1 MYGCFLLLIGLS
13 IVLCLE
19 SEWKNKWNILAFFVF
34 LVVAFYLVQSSVP
47 HALSNLKSA
56 RYAAY
61 KTWQVSEH
69 ASVFQFHPEY
79 LDILFA
85 LNIKEENKQ
94 EIFDTYKSIL
104 LNELESYPTGKQLY
118 EITQGITR
126 LEELHSVLHHISQM
140 QVPPGQLALQALKK
154 NVSRYQEQ
162 FYNEILSPSD
172 ENISN
177 AGIYRIGTFL
187 KYFISENHKR
197 IFEDSLLTAFDTYF
211 YDESIETTFRYMKQ
225 VGIEYI
231 LVDLN
236 AATIDNDPRKDLT
249 RRYEN
254 LISGIVSDSVKIIRT
269 DSICLL
275 LGKYKYDNGASKEE
289 FLKLA
294 TVNHSSQWLFH
305 KEKMEKCKI
314 EIIEILSNEHADIG
328 TKYPFLLP
336 LQNVIIQNKGDITN
350 PNHIAQVVVERVNQG
365 FKILLQIQ

>member
-1 MYGCFLLLIGLS
+1 
-13 IVLCLE
+13 
-19 SEWKNKWNILAFFVF
+19 
-34 LVVAFYLVQSSVP
+34 
-47 HALSNLKSA
+47 
-56 RYAAY
+56 
-61 KTWQVSEH
+61 
-69 ASVFQFHPEY
+69 
-79 LDILFA
+79 
-85 LNIKEENKQ
+85 
-94 EIFDTYKSIL
+94 
-104 LNELESYPTGKQLY
+104 
-118 EITQGITR
+118 
-126 LEELHSVLHHISQM
+126 M

-294 TVNHSSQWLFH
+294 TVNHSSQ
-305 KEKMEKCKI
+305 
-314 EIIEILSNEHADIG
+314 
-328 TKYPFLLP
+328 
-336 LQNVIIQNKGDITN
+336 
-350 PNHIAQVVVERVNQG
+350 
-365 FKILLQIQ
+365 